1 MGVENKFA
9 ASFSDRLGAIAE
21 REHQREAEAAN
32 EKYYWSNIEN
42 LASDPQALDETQR
55 HRFDR
60 FCRDIG
66 RSPDQVR
73 SDIAAVRRARESEP
87 IISRA
92 ADIRRQLG
100 QAEHNVLNPPVLSP
114 QMGRLCLPGY
124 LRARRGELAAAEEEV
139 WRLDEAEGAVADL
152 ARRKAPLGRQQ
163 VML

>member
-1 MGVENKFA
+1 MGTTEKFA
-9 ASFSDRLGAIAE
+9 AGFSDRLGAVGEAE
-21 REHQREAEAAN
+21 RKREAEAADQR
-32 EKYYWSNIEN
+32 YYWLNIQA
-42 LASDPQALDETQR
+42 LAGDPLALDETER
-55 HRFDR
+55 RRFDR
-60 FCRDIG
+60 FCRDVG
-66 RSPDQVR
+66 KSPDTVQG
-73 SDIAAVRRARESEP
+73 DIAAVKRAREAEP

-92 ADIRRQLG
+92 ADIRRQLS
-100 QAEHNVLNPPVLSP
+100 QAEHNLLHPPVLSP